1 LARVQPE
8 VRLPLANKDADALH
22 VPEWRLPLDLARAIG
37 KEASMSAQWKSEF
50 SKRLR
55 RLPGQL
61 LLALVDGTAVL
72 VIAAAI
78 LAIVAS
84 SKLTHLAQNVT
95 STMTDAVLS
104 RVDGDPRQ
112 VIQNIQRVSDHVHW
126 PSRSSRQKSVESLVL
141 TLKSR
146 VLAKG

>member
-78 LAIVAS
+78 VAS

>member
-1 LARVQPE
+1 
-8 VRLPLANKDADALH
+8 
-22 VPEWRLPLDLARAIG
+22 
-37 KEASMSAQWKSEF
+37 MSAQWKSEF

-61 LLALVDGTAVL
+61 LLALVNGTAVL

-78 LAIVAS
+78 LAIIAS

-112 VIQNIQRVSDHVHW
+112 VIQNIQRVSDHVH
-126 PSRSSRQKSVESLVL
+126 
-141 TLKSR
+141 TLAVALKQ
-146 VLAKG
+146 AKGRWSRWS